1 VNIFESGILEAFNI
15 TRTGGNA
22 PLFDKMLNGLNL
34 GLGPINGTTVTGSA
48 SLRNNTLSRAF
59 LANGD
64 VGQFADFLNRSTTV
78 TGQGGGL
85 IRNGGFPENLIV
97 VNPQFAIVS
106 MYSNPGNS
114 TYHSMQLQLT
124 KRGRTFNTQASYTWS
139 RALGEQDLDER
150 TTYLDPRNR
159 SLNKTL
165 LGFNRTHDFRANGSY
180 QLPFGPNQRFLSSAP
195 GWVSRLV
202 ENWRF
207 STIFGL
213 SSGVPLSIIASTSS
227 VTEATV
233 AVGSSQVALNRPDIV
248 GDFPKSSG
256 KVTKVPGGAMYFA
269 GLRQVVDP
277 EGATVTPLQG
287 LNSNFSNLAIADSSG
302 RLLLVNPAPGKVGTL
317 GSKWIEGPGSL
328 RFDINLDKRITV
340 AEKKELEFR
349 VDILNALNHPNFD
362 NPVSLDINDINFG
375 RIQSATG
382 NRLIVIG
389 ARVNF

>member
-1 VNIFESGILEAFNI
+1 
-15 TRTGGNA
+15 
-22 PLFDKMLNGLNL
+22 
-34 GLGPINGTTVTGSA
+34 
-48 SLRNNTLSRAF
+48 
-59 LANGD
+59 
-64 VGQFADFLNRSTTV
+64 
-78 TGQGGGL
+78 
-85 IRNGGFPENLIV
+85 
-97 VNPQFAIVS
+97 
-106 MYSNPGNS
+106 
-114 TYHSMQLQLT
+114 
-124 KRGRTFNTQASYTWS
+124 
-139 RALGEQDLDER
+139 
-150 TTYLDPRNR
+150 
-159 SLNKTL
+159 
-165 LGFNRTHDFRANGSY
+165 
-180 QLPFGPNQRFLSSAP
+180 
-195 GWVSRLV
+195 
-202 ENWRF
+202 
-207 STIFGL
+207 
-213 SSGVPLSIIASTSS
+213 
-227 VTEATV
+227 
-233 AVGSSQVALNRPDIV
+233 
-248 GDFPKSSG
+248 
-256 KVTKVPGGAMYFA
+256 MYFA